1 MTSDGAS
8 IVLVEDN
15 ESDAEIARRAIE
27 RATPVR
33 DLTVV
38 EDGLTA
44 AEMFLGA
51 AGQAKRHLPKLMLI
65 DINLPG
71 LDGLELLR
79 RIRSNPQLRHV
90 AVVMVSSS
98 TEERDIRTAY
108 ERGCN
113 SYVTKPMDTRAL
125 YSMYAAVANYWTQTN
140 IACRGSVG

>member
-1 MTSDGAS
+1 MTYDGAS

-33 DLTVV
+33 NLMVV

-44 AEMFLGA
+44 AEMFLAA
-51 AGQAKRHLPKLMLI
+51 AGEAKRYLPKLMLI

-71 LDGLELLR
+71 LGGLELLR
-79 RIRSNPQLRHV
+79 RIRNSPQLRHI

-98 TEERDIRTAY
+98 TDERDIRTA
-108 ERGCN
+108 
-113 SYVTKPMDTRAL
+113 
-125 YSMYAAVANYWTQTN
+125 
-140 IACRGSVG
+140 